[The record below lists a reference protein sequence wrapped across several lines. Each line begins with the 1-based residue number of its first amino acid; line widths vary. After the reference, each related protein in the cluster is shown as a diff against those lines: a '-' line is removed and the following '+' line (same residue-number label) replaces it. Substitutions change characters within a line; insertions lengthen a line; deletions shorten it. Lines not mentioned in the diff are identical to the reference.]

1 MEKNVTVINIYRPPN
16 GKIEQFL
23 VIIEEMLEELSG
35 RDEFVF
41 ITGDFNID
49 LAGYGIESH
58 SSRLINL
65 CLSYDM
71 KPVISVPTRVGKN
84 RNTILDN
91 IFTNFAGNNQAGVIQ
106 TNITDH
112 FPIFVGLRQN
122 LSWDK
127 DDNVKVWN
135 YNKQTIREFH
145 ELLEEMEMAD
155 TSSIRSTQTLYTV
168 FNEKIAEAHMK
179 AFTKL
184 EKKKT
189 TRTNFHGLIES

>member
-1 MEKNVTVINIYRPPN
+1 
-16 GKIEQFL
+16 
-23 VIIEEMLEELSG
+23 MLEELSG

-127 DDNVKVWN
+127 EDNVKVWN
-135 YNKQTIREFH
+135 YNKQTR
-145 ELLEEMEMAD
+145 
-155 TSSIRSTQTLYTV
+155 
-168 FNEKIAEAHMK
+168 
-179 AFTKL
+179 
-184 EKKKT
+184 
-189 TRTNFHGLIES
+189 